1 MTQPTLHRGKLA
13 KAPKVVGVRPLTRE
27 DMIALQS
34 MMSKWQMMSPM
45 TINMARA
52 LSDTTGAII
61 RNIK

>member
-1 MTQPTLHRGKLA
+1 
-13 KAPKVVGVRPLTRE
+13 
-27 DMIALQS
+27 MIALQS

>member
-1 MTQPTLHRGKLA
+1 MNNPVHKLA
-13 KAPKVVGVRPLTRE
+13 DTELDRVCGGSQM

-34 MMSKWQMMSPM
+34 IMSKWQMMSPM